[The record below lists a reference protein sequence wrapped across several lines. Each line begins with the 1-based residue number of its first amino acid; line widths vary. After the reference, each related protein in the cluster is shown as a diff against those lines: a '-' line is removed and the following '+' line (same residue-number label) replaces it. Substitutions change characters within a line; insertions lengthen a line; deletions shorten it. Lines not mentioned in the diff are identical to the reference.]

1 MLPWQGENEEHA
13 IRIRIQGNFK
23 LFQHPFQFHDK
34 TIRSMRRSHLQKCRG
49 ISISDLT
56 HKNKLFRELKLFYSK
71 LKVVG
76 QTLMKTKID
85 FILNGFC
92 EFFLFF
98 WRGGGGGVRDSKKTS
113 FRKQVSVCQP
123 AFCYNARSMRLYI
136 WCFCLRR
143 QNSLSH

>member
-13 IRIRIQGNFK
+13 IRILIQGNFK

-98 WRGGGGGVRDSKKTS
+98 FGEGGGGGGGRGGGCGRDSKKTS

-123 AFCYNARSMRLYI
+123 AFC
-136 WCFCLRR
+136 
-143 QNSLSH
+143 

>member
-13 IRIRIQGNFK
+13 IRILIQGNFK

-71 LKVVG
+71 LKVAG
-76 QTLMKTKID
+76 QILMETKID
-85 FILNGFC
+85 FILNVLGF
-92 EFFLFF
+92 FF
-98 WRGGGGGVRDSKKTS
+98 GGGKGGNSKKTS
-113 FRKQVSVCQP
+113 FRFHKLSISILLVYYNALCNSMYGFSVSVVKI
-123 AFCYNARSMRLYI
+123 F
-136 WCFCLRR
+136 F
-143 QNSLSH
+143 

>member
-13 IRIRIQGNFK
+13 IRILIQGNFK

-76 QTLMKTKID
+76 QTLMKTKTD

-92 EFFLFF
+92 EFCLFF
-98 WRGGGGGVRDSKKTS
+98 LARGGGGGGGRDSKKTS

-123 AFCYNARSMRLYI
+123 AFC
-136 WCFCLRR
+136 
-143 QNSLSH
+143 

>member
-1 MLPWQGENEEHA
+1 MLPWQGENEEHT
-13 IRIRIQGNFK
+13 IRILIQGNFK

-85 FILNGFC
+85 FILNGLC

-98 WRGGGGGVRDSKKTS
+98 GGGGVVEIAR
-113 FRKQVSVCQP
+113 RQVSVCQP
-123 AFCYNARSMRLYI
+123 AFCYNARSMRLYT

>member
-13 IRIRIQGNFK
+13 IRILIQGNFK

-71 LKVVG
+71 LKVAG
-76 QTLMKTKID
+76 QILKETKID
-85 FILNGFC
+85 FILNVLV
-92 EFFLFF
+92 FFSFGEGK
-98 WRGGGGGVRDSKKTS
+98 GGNRKKTS
-113 FRKQVSVCQP
+113 FTFQKLSTSILLVY
-123 AFCYNARSMRLYI
+123 YNAL
-136 WCFCLRR
+136 C
-143 QNSLSH
+143 NSLYGFSASVVKIFF